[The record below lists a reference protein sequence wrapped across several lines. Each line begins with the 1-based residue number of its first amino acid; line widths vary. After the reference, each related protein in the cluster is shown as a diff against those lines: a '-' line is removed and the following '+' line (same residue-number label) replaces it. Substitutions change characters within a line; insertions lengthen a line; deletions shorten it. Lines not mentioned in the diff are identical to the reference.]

1 MADKSL
7 IGKTAKPFTMPIE
20 WGKVR
25 EQFGRPIG
33 SFQAI
38 QHKCANML
46 VELESARSAVSIAI
60 SSRLRCARSQ
70 FS

>member
-25 EQFGRPIG
+25 EFARAIKDRNPVYFDPEAAKKECGGIPIKG
-33 SFQAI
+33 KTENKQPKTNKLW
-38 QHKCANML
+38 H
-46 VELESARSAVSIAI
+46 
-60 SSRLRCARSQ
+60 
-70 FS
+70 